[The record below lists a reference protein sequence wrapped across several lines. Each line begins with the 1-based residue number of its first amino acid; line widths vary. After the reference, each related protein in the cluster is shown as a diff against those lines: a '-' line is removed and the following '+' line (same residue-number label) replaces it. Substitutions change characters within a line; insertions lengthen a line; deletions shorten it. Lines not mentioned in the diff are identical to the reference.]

1 MTHKK
6 LKTLA
11 ALTSALVVAN
21 MATASFAVYAAG
33 SHSFVTVAG
42 DSYNP
47 NMSIFGGEYMTL
59 PQIEGDEEYGIRIT
73 KLPSKTD
80 YLLGEELDISDI
92 RIAGYCNIR
101 NEDGKTITILDFLN
115 KDLQAMIDNGTVEI
129 DTSEFYNSRL
139 SGVRS
144 IYIRYGNAE
153 TKFDVYVENE
163 NEAGCLI
170 LNEPPFKCSYTLG
183 EELDLTGAKVS
194 GFYTDGENS
203 YEFENADLQTL
214 IDEGTVT
221 IDSEDLY
228 TLGQKSGDRDIHIS
242 YYNSTA
248 TFRVFV
254 VDLNEGCYF
263 SLTPPD
269 KLTYKIGEKLDLT
282 GATISGAVNYGG
294 IHGDIFSSDASIYIE
309 NGLLKLDDA
318 EFDNTKPGT
327 YTINLILGHDLIHP
341 DIQSFEVTVEN
352 EAVKENYIF
361 ISEPDKTVYNIGD
374 ALDFTGADLVIT
386 GDTVTDEVQFYSVT
400 DLIEQGLVTVDDS
413 EFISDEEGQ
422 YNIYLT
428 YKGEKYSIPVTVE
441 ALYPPVEDYIYI
453 SKEPLKTVYSIGEEL
468 DLTSATFSGYG
479 YDFGFCGDFINCDIL
494 EFEEKEV
501 IKIDYS
507 EFDNTTAG
515 TYTIHVNYGHVF
527 SSFDV
532 TVEDIP
538 ALSKGD
544 TNGDGDFTI
553 ADMVTVQKFI
563 MGKKTAILS
572 DWKSADLYEDGKID
586 VYDFIVMRENFIK
599 YLK

>member
-1 MTHKK
+1 MTYKK

-11 ALTSALVVAN
+11 ALTSALLVINA
-21 MATASFAVYAAG
+21 ATASFASYAVE
-33 SHSFVTVAG
+33 SNTVA
-42 DSYNP
+42 P
-47 NMSIFGGEYMTL
+47 TIVM
-59 PQIEGDEEYGIRIT
+59 GDEEYGICIT
-73 KLPSKTD
+73 KSPSKTE
-80 YLLGEELDISDI
+80 YILGEELDISDI
-92 RIAGYCNIR
+92 RIEGYHNTYDENNKLISS
-101 NEDGKTITILDFLN
+101 TDFLD
-115 KDLQAMIDNGTVEI
+115 KDLQEMIDNGTVTL
-129 DTSEFYNSRL
+129 DTGDFYTNPCSGSRKITINYGKASTEFYVN
-139 SGVRS
+139 
-144 IYIRYGNAE
+144 
-153 TKFDVYVENE
+153 VENE

-194 GFYTDGENS
+194 GFYTDGKTR
-203 YEFENADLQTL
+203 YEIENADLQTL

-254 VDLNEGCYF
+254 VDLNEGCYM

-269 KLTYKIGEKLDLT
+269 KLTYKIGEELDLT

-352 EAVKENYIF
+352 EAVKENYVF
-361 ISEPDKTVYNIGD
+361 ISKPDKTVYNTGD
-374 ALDFTGADLVIT
+374 TLDLTGADLLIT
-386 GDTVTDEVQFYSVT
+386 GDTVTDEVQSYPVT
-400 DLIEQGLVTVDDS
+400 DLIEKGLVTVDDS

-428 YKGEKYSIPVTVE
+428 YEGEKYSIPVTVE

-453 SKEPLKTVYSIGEEL
+453 SEEPLKTVYSIGEEL
-468 DLTSATFSGYG
+468 DLTGAAFSGFG
-479 YDFGFCGDFINCDIL
+479 YDFGFCGDFTNCDIL
-494 EFEEKEV
+494 EFEEKEI

-507 EFDNTTAG
+507 EFDNTTPG
-515 TYTIHVNYGHVF
+515 TYTIHVNYGYVF
-527 SSFDV
+527 ASFDV
-532 TVEDIP
+532 TVESEKTLL
-538 ALSKGD
+538 AGD

-553 ADMVTVQKFI
+553 ADMVIMQKHI
-563 MGKKTAILS
+563 MGQKTAILS
-572 DWKSADLYEDGKID
+572 DWKCADLYEDGKID
-586 VYDFIVMRENFIK
+586 VYDFIVMRENFVK
-599 YLK
+599 NMK